1 MRRNPLPEIAVQRA
15 LRSPRVLRELLRR
28 GLQRWAPRGARLID
42 VRLFGQQIGSSRR
55 FHCTLRLRSGRTQR
69 VVLRGNVASVDTARE
84 ASAAYTALTAL
95 ERRGFGQ
102 TRYQT
107 LHAVG
112 FSPRLR
118 LLLYP
123 EVPGETAETVLARG
137 GKPARRAVRELGRW
151 LKRLHDTNVRAG
163 PRRTLRDV
171 EREADYFYDDF
182 RWYAPD
188 LVPTFTPLITVAVQ
202 ALRTIWAAGLRTAR
216 TTHGDFKPG
225 NLLLQPRATVGIDFG
240 NTWVTDP
247 MSDVG
252 NFLAQLRVFGWQRRW
267 IGPRLQSIGGLFLEA
282 YGPVPRR
289 RVLAY
294 ELWWHMQLLAYWLS
308 VDRRR
313 GRRLAAPTL
322 RRVEALARELRL
334 NPRPWDARGS
344 RFETGFLQND
354 RALQAFFRSHHRS
367 WFPGTDDVLRAAI
380 QRPVAFSEDSR
391 PLRVVLTLRL
401 ASGRPIVR
409 TLRGNRVGAAGIAT
423 YRRLFGSGVLVPRPL
438 WWSERNGYLFYEEL
452 PGTRFRDLPFRE
464 LSLTSHVRALGHT
477 LATLH
482 RIPPAQ
488 LPTRTLQEELRFLD
502 LQEQHIRRVR
512 PAHAAHLLERLATL
526 RRWEARHWKRLPT
539 VIAHN
544 DFQASNIL
552 VQRGRIGLID
562 FGRSGKAPL
571 PIDAGQWLAHMTVML
586 APSIPEVGRRRLRR
600 AFLSAYRADL
610 SPRHRRSLQ
619 TTLPWFELR
628 AALDIV
634 GITCAYVP
642 NIRRRDRILRPLLA
656 TLPSTPAL

>member
-1 MRRNPLPEIAVQRA
+1 MRRSPLPEIAVQRA

-28 GLQRWAPRGARLID
+28 GVRRWAPRGARLID
-42 VRLFGQQIGSSRR
+42 VRLFGQQVGSSRR
-55 FHCTLRLRSGRTQR
+55 FHCTLRLRSGQTHH

-84 ASAAYTALTAL
+84 ASAAYAALTAL

-107 LHAVG
+107 LRAVG

-123 EVPGETAETVLARG
+123 EVPGETAEAVLARG

-151 LKRLHDTNVRAG
+151 LKCLHDTNVRAG

-171 EREADYFYDDF
+171 EREAGYFYDDF

-188 LVPTFTPLITVAVQ
+188 LVPVFTPLIAAAVQ

-225 NLLLQPRATVGIDFG
+225 NLLLQPQATVGIDFG

-267 IGPRLQSIGGLFLEA
+267 TESHIQSFGGLFLQA
-282 YGPVPRR
+282 YGLAPRR

-294 ELWWHMQLLAYWLS
+294 ELWWHVQLLAYWLS
-308 VDRRR
+308 VQRGW

-322 RRVEALARELRL
+322 RRVEVLARELRL
-334 NPRPWDARGS
+334 NPWPWEARGS
-344 RFETGFLQND
+344 YFETGFLQDD
-354 RALQAFFRSHHRS
+354 RALQTFFRSHHRF
-367 WFPGTDDVLRAAI
+367 WFPGADDVLRAAI
-380 QRPVAFSEDSR
+380 HRPAAFSEDSR
-391 PLRVVLTLRL
+391 PLHVVLTLRL
-401 ASGRPIVR
+401 ASGRPIIR
-409 TLRGNRVGAAGIAT
+409 SLRGNRVGPAGIAV

-438 WWSERNGYLFYEEL
+438 WWNKHTGYLFYEEL

-464 LSLTSHVRALGHT
+464 RGLTPHVRALGHT

-482 RIPPAQ
+482 RIPPAR

-502 LQEQHIRRVR
+502 LQARHIRRVR
-512 PAHAAHLLERLATL
+512 PAHAAHLLRRLGDL
-526 RRWEARHWKRLPT
+526 RAWEARHWKRLPT

-552 VQRGRIGLID
+552 VQRDRIGLID

-586 APSIPEVGRRRLRR
+586 APSVPEAGRRRLRR
-600 AFLSAYRADL
+600 VFLNTYRAGL
-610 SPRHRRSLQ
+610 SPGRRRSLQ

-642 NIRRRDRILRPLLA
+642 DARRRDRILRPLLA